1 MKIKAILLG
10 ALLLLLAFVSI
21 AQNKE
26 FTEYYDSGMLKT
38 SGFKTPSGQN
48 AGKWTHYF
56 ENGKPYIIRSYING
70 KIEGEAYTY
79 YENGNLKSIVNMKN
93 GVAEGQIKT
102 NYESGKLRSI
112 TNIKDGKMQGEGRIY
127 TENGKLKAIAHYLDD
142 MQHGEL
148 KTYYQNGNVEWIM
161 QYVNDLIEGEAKQYF
176 ETGELRSIEK
186 YVGSELEGEPLFYF
200 KNGKPDG
207 RRLQLQE
214 LLMKNL
220 TLSKDINTVTEIVVT
235 ECKIAIYH
243 KKAGETDANIIEF
256 PTSLLEIEDQGEI
269 KYSAEDVIYYRY
281 LDGDY
286 HISSETNSTTPWF
299 RVKPEGRKIIEEL
312 MRSLSNDC
320 NPFSL

>member
-26 FTEYYDSGMLKT
+26 YTEYYDNGQLKT
-38 SGFKTPSGQN
+38 SGFKTPSGEN
-48 AGKWTHYF
+48 AGKWTHYY
-56 ENGKPYIIRSYING
+56 ENGNPYLIRSYVNG
-70 KIEGEAYTY
+70 KIEGEAFTY
-79 YENGNLKSIVNMKN
+79 FENGNLTSIGYMKN
-93 GVAEGQIKT
+93 GEPEGQIKT
-102 NYESGKLRSI
+102 NYESGKLKSV
-112 TNIKDGKMQGEGRIY
+112 TTMKGGKMNGEGRLY
-127 TENGKLKAIAHYLDD
+127 TENGKLKAITHYLDD

-148 KTYYQNGNVEWIM
+148 KTYHANGNVEWVM
-161 QYVNDLIEGEAKQYF
+161 QYVNDQIEGEAKLFF
-176 ETGELRSIEK
+176 ETGELRSVEK

-281 LDGDY
+281 LYGDY